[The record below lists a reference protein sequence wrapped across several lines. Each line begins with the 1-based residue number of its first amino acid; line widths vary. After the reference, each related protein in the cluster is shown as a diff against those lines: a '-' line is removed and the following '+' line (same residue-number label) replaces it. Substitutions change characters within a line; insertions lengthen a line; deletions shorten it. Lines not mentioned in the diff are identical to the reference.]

1 MAQKATVMVV
11 EDDADLRRALAEL
24 LQIWGYDAKTASD
37 GLDALE
43 KIRACPPAVVISDL
57 LMPRMGGIELLQA
70 LRVAVPN
77 VCCIILTAAGTAEQ
91 AIQAVCLGAVDFME
105 KPLDPER
112 LRSDLRTCLD
122 HSEPPA
128 VETSL
133 R

>member
-11 EDDADLRRALAEL
+11 EDDAVLRRALAEL
-24 LQIWGYDAKTASD
+24 LQIWGYEAETASD
-37 GLDALE
+37 GLEALD
-43 KIRACPPAVVISDL
+43 KIRACPPVVVISDL

-77 VCCIILTAAGTAEQ
+77 VSCIILTAAGSPENAV
-91 AIQAVCLGAVDFME
+91 QAVCLGAVDFIE

-112 LRSDLRTCLD
+112 LRSDLRMCFA

-128 VETSL
+128 VQTFL